1 MIHRKDAKRNEEM
14 TPHTK
19 TRILLVD
26 DDRSLVK
33 FVSANL
39 KARNY
44 EVIVAQNGQAAL
56 DVLTTQM
63 PDLIILD
70 LMMPKVD
77 GLQVAREVRRVG
89 DVPIIV
95 LSAIGDES
103 KKVELLDSGVDDSL
117 TKPFWLQELLARVRA
132 VLRRTSD
139 RNQERLATQR
149 LKHENMIIDFSS
161 KQLWV
166 DDADVRL
173 TPTEFD
179 LLALLL
185 HHAGRVLTHDMLL
198 SNIWGEAYRGNNQY
212 LHIYIGRLRQKL
224 VAVTGLE
231 IVTYPG
237 VGYSLQLG

>member
-1 MIHRKDAKRNEEM
+1 M
-14 TPHTK
+14 TTHAK

-26 DDRSLVK
+26 DDRSLIK

-39 KARNY
+39 KARGY
-44 EVIVAQNGQAAL
+44 EVLVAQDGRAAL
-56 DVLTTQM
+56 DMLTQQT

-77 GLQVAREVRRVG
+77 GLQVARAVRQG
-89 DVPIIV
+89 GGVPIIV
-95 LSAIGDES
+95 LSALGDES
-103 KKVELLDSGVDDSL
+103 KKVELLDSGVDDYL
-117 TKPFWLQELLARVRA
+117 TKPFGLQELLARVRA
-132 VLRRTSD
+132 VLRRASA
-139 RNQERLATQR
+139 RNQKRLAAQR
-149 LKHENMIIDFSS
+149 LQHENMSVDFSS

-166 DDADVRL
+166 DDAELRL

-198 SNIWGEAYRGNNQY
+198 SDVWGEAYRGNNQY

-224 VAVTGLE
+224 AAVTGLE

-237 VGYSLQLG
+237 VGYSLRLD